1 MLPRI
6 VSFGPLL
13 LTLLLIIIWTI
24 LVGPYSQYGDEWA
37 IYPPMAL
44 LPLVVAWH
52 AYQMTIF
59 QPKWP
64 YVVFALVRI
73 PAMLVILV
81 YCMFRLSRDSL

>member
-1 MLPRI
+1 MMPRI

-13 LTLLLIIIWTI
+13 LTLFLIIWTI
-24 LVGPYSQYGDEWA
+24 VVSPYSQYGDEWA

-52 AYQMTIF
+52 VYQMTVF

-64 YVVFALVRI
+64 YVVFALVHV